1 MGGFEDDHISTGL
14 GCTLSIIGSLSIII
28 SYFMLPSQGREL
40 LAWLSL
46 ADLIA
51 AINYIVPVILN
62 IEPSDYSN
70 YCKSQAIIGIFFP
83 VASFLWTDCIAW
95 YLYKVV
101 IQHIETDGYSAYQNH
116 RSIFPM
122 FHLICWGIP
131 AIMCTL
137 VGSMNKAGQYTHVDD
152 DHPTTPINTG
162 GWCWIKSQ
170 NQEDLIIWEIIG
182 GKIVE
187 WPSAFIFLP
196 GIYAMIVH
204 KISHLTTSETQAKFG
219 GFTRRLVLVPVIFF
233 LTRMWGSVLAI
244 QTMINPDKGGTEWVT
259 WISAFFDPSQ
269 GFFNAL
275 LFVVFAADVREAYR
289 KYFLSWCDRNVSMT
303 EKPTNID
310 GSTVPGVSPSPFSV
324 NHDDPPVQRPHGY
337 DRLLLDA
344 D

>member
-1 MGGFEDDHISTGL
+1 MGGFEANHISTGL

-28 SYFMLPSQGREL
+28 SYYILPIKGNGREL

-46 ADLIA
+46 ADLLA
-51 AINYIVPVILN
+51 AINYIVPVVLN

-70 YCKSQAIIGIFFP
+70 YCKSQALIGIFFP

-116 RSIFPM
+116 RNIFPM
-122 FHLICWGIP
+122 FHLISWGIP
-131 AIMCTL
+131 AVL
-137 VGSMNKAGQYTHVDD
+137 VILIGAMNKAGQYTHTDD
-152 DHPTTPINTG
+152 DHPSAPINTG

-170 NQEDLIIWEIIG
+170 NQKDLIIWEIIG
-182 GKIVE
+182 GKAVE
-187 WPSAFIFLP
+187 WSSAVIFLP
-196 GIYAMIVH
+196 GIYALIVH
-204 KISHLTTSETQAKFG
+204 KISHLTTSETQEKFG
-219 GFTRRLVLVPVIFF
+219 AFTRRLVLVPIIFF
-233 LTRMWGSVLAI
+233 LIRMWGSVLAI
-244 QTMINPDKGGTEWVT
+244 QTMINPGKGGTTWVT

-289 KYFLSWCDRNVSMT
+289 KYFASWCCDRTVSMT
-303 EKPTNID
+303 EKPTNMD
-310 GSTVPGVSPSPFSV
+310 ATSAGPFSV
-324 NHDDPPVQRPHGY
+324 NQDDPPVQRPQGY
-337 DRLLLDA
+337 DRLILDA